1 MNLPLLV
8 EIPAALLPLVARN
21 RESLR
26 AAVGAIQS
34 ESEGA
39 AAGLIAGR
47 TRSHNSQTDHPTPP
61 FATPQSPVGAGSTRD
76 EALPVPTQPDWS
88 PDRWLQWDRVTAAS
102 DFVLQQATQN
112 PVLLLDLAASG
123 DLDRAFA
130 PGELC
135 AQIAAAVSQAATEDE
150 LARALRRQRA
160 RHQIRIIWRDLTRQA
175 DLIQTC
181 RDLSD
186 MADACIDQAY
196 QWLYLRHCQ
205 QFGTPMGRRSGQPQH
220 MVVLGMGKLGAVE
233 LNLSS
238 DIDLI
243 FAYPEGGETEGAKR
257 PLDNQEFFIRLG
269 QRLIKALDP
278 ITVDGF
284 VFRVDMRLRPYG
296 SSGALVL
303 SFNALEQ
310 YYQDQGRDWERYAMI
325 KARVVAGDQQAG
337 AQLLDMLRP
346 FVYRRY
352 LDFSAIE
359 ALRTMKQLIQQEV
372 RRKGMADNIKL
383 GSGGIREVEFIAQAF
398 QLIHGGRDLSLQQR
412 PLLKVLATLE
422 GQGYLPAAVIAEL
435 RDGYEFLRYTEH
447 AIQAIA
453 DRQTQ
458 MLPDGD
464 QDRARIAFMMGFTD
478 WASFHQRL
486 MQWRE
491 RTAWHFGELIADPD
505 EEADVP
511 KEEIVGGEWLPLWED
526 SQDQDVACRQLYTAG
541 FNDPAKALKRLED
554 LRASPQLRAMQRLG
568 RERLD
573 AFIPRLLAQAVEHV
587 DPDLVLERVLPL
599 VEAVARRSAYLV
611 LLTENPDALRRLLT
625 LCAASPWIAEQI
637 ARFPLLLDE
646 LLNEAR
652 LFNPPLAPELAAE
665 LRERLTRIPE
675 DDLEQQMEALRHFK
689 LAHNLRVAAS
699 EIVGA
704 LPLMKVSDYLTW
716 LAEAILEQVLALAWR
731 QTVAR
736 HGVPKRPDGSDCD
749 PGFVIVGYGK
759 VGGIELGHGSD
770 LDLVFIHDGD
780 PNAETDGAKPIDS
793 AQFFTRLGQ
802 RIIHLLT
809 AQTNS
814 GQLYDVDMRLRPSGA
829 AGLLV
834 SSVAAFARYQEN
846 EAWTWEHQALVR
858 ARVLVGCRQ
867 TGAAFEQVRAQV
879 LGRTR
884 DLDKLRAEVSEMRA
898 KMRDNLGTRLTTAG
912 LGANAFDAGVP
923 FDVKQD
929 AGGIVDIE
937 FMVQYAAL
945 AWSDKHPA
953 LLQYTDNIRILEGLE
968 QAGLLPAADAGLL
981 REAYKAYRSAAHRQ
995 ALQKQ
1000 AGVIAGDQF
1009 SAERREVMR
1018 IWQSLGLSTPPVGA
1032 A

>member
-1 MNLPLLV
+1 MRQPLPPSL
-8 EIPAALLPLVARN
+8 PAALQPIVARN
-21 RESLR
+21 QQWLAEAVAVHAALDPAQWPTGQREQFEQ
-26 AAVGAIQS
+26 V
-34 ESEGA
+34 
-39 AAGLIAGR
+39 
-47 TRSHNSQTDHPTPP
+47 
-61 FATPQSPVGAGSTRD
+61 V
-76 EALPVPTQPDWS
+76 
-88 PDRWLQWDRVTAAS
+88 AAS
-102 DFVLQQATQN
+102 DFVMQQVVREPVVFCELIGSGELQ
-112 PVLLLDLAASG
+112 
-123 DLDRAFA
+123 RALA

-135 AQIAAAVSQAATEDE
+135 ARIATAVQAAQSEDE
-150 LARALRRQRA
+150 LGRVLRHERNRQ
-160 RHQIRIIWRDLTRQA
+160 QVRIIWRDLTRQA
-175 DLIQTC
+175 ELKETC

-186 MADACIDQAY
+186 LADACIDQAY
-196 QWLYLRHCQ
+196 QWLYPRHCQ
-205 QFGTPMGRRSGQPQH
+205 QFGTPIGARSGEAQH

-243 FAYPEGGETEGAKR
+243 FAFPEGGETQGVKR
-257 PLDNQEFFIRLG
+257 PLDNQEFFTRLG

-278 ITVDGF
+278 VTVDGF

-325 KARVVAGDQQAG
+325 KARVVAGDQAAG
-337 AQLLDMLRP
+337 AQLQAMLRP

-372 RRKGMADNIKL
+372 RRKGMVDNIKL
-383 GSGGIREVEFIAQAF
+383 GAGGIREVEFIAQAF

-422 GQGYLPAAVIAEL
+422 GQGYLPPAVVAEL
-435 RDGYEFLRYTEH
+435 RDGYAFLRYTEH

-458 MLPDGD
+458 MLPEDPV
-464 QDRARIAFMMGFTD
+464 DRERVAYMLGFAD
-478 WASFHQRL
+478 WAQFHERL
-486 MQWRE
+486 MQWRA
-491 RTAWHFGELIADPD
+491 RIDWHFRQVIADPD
-505 EEADVP
+505 EDETEGELV
-511 KEEIVGGEWLPLWED
+511 VGGEWSPLWEQA
-526 SQDQDVACRQLYTAG
+526 QDEEAACRQLQEAGLQQPAEALRRLTA
-541 FNDPAKALKRLED
+541 
-554 LRASPQLRAMQRLG
+554 LRSSPSLRSMQRIG

-573 AFIPRLLAQAVEHV
+573 AFIPRLLAQAVEHA

-611 LLTENPDALRRLLT
+611 LLTENPGALRRLLT

-637 ARFPLLLDE
+637 TRFPLLLDE
-646 LLNEAR
+646 LLNEGR
-652 LFNPPLAPELAAE
+652 LFSPPLAPELASE
-665 LRERLTRIPE
+665 LRERLMRIPE

-689 LAHNLRVAAS
+689 LAHSLRVAAS
-699 EIVGA
+699 EITGN

-716 LAEAILEQVLALAWR
+716 LAEAILDQVLFLAWR

-736 HGVPKRPDGSDCD
+736 HGQPQRSDGSLCE
-749 PGFVIVGYGK
+749 PGFIIVGYGK

-780 PNAETDGAKPIDS
+780 PNADTDGAKPIDS

-809 AQTNS
+809 TQTNS

-829 AGLLV
+829 SGLLV
-834 SSVAAFARYQEN
+834 SSLGAFERYQQN

-858 ARVLVGCRQ
+858 ARVLVGCKEV
-867 TGAAFEQVRAQV
+867 GAAFEGVRARV
-879 LGRTR
+879 LGKAREVKALRT
-884 DLDKLRAEVSEMRA
+884 EVSDMRA
-898 KMRDNLGTRLTTAG
+898 KMRASLGTRSTAAG
-912 LGANAFDAGVP
+912 TAANAFDAGVP
-923 FDVKQD
+923 FDLKQD

-945 AWSDKHPA
+945 AWSHDHPA
-953 LLQYTDNIRILEGLE
+953 LLRWTDNIRLLEELE
-968 QAGLLPAADAGLL
+968 QAGLMPAADAALL
-981 REAYKAYRSAAHRQ
+981 REVYKAFRSASHRQ

-1000 AGVIAGDQF
+1000 AGVVDASQF
-1009 SAERREVMR
+1009 ADERREVRR
-1018 IWQSLGLSTPPVGA
+1018 IWGELGLG
-1032 A
+1032 

>member
-1 MNLPLLV
+1 MSLPTLAELPAILLSSV
-8 EIPAALLPLVARN
+8 SRAEQ
-21 RESLR
+21 SLR
-26 AAVGAIQS
+26 TAVA
-34 ESEGA
+34 ELEHDH
-39 AAGLIAGR
+39 GLS
-47 TRSHNSQTDHPTPP
+47 TWPP
-61 FATPQSPVGAGSTRD
+61 
-76 EALPVPTQPDWS
+76 E
-88 PDRWLQWDRVTAAS
+88 RWAQLARVSAAS
-102 DFVLQQATQN
+102 DFVTEQSVRD
-112 PVLLLDLAASG
+112 PVMLLELVQSG
-123 DLDRAFA
+123 ELDRSYA

-135 AQIAAAVSQAATEDE
+135 GQIAAAVQLAQSDDE
-150 LARALRRQRA
+150 LGRALRRQRA
-160 RHQIRIIWRDLTRQA
+160 RHQVRIIWRDLNRQA
-175 DLIQTC
+175 DLVQTC

-186 MADACIDQAY
+186 MADASIDQAY
-196 QWLYLRHCQ
+196 QWLYQRHCQ
-205 QFGTPMGRRSGQPQH
+205 QFGTPTGRRSGEPQE
-220 MVVLGMGKLGAVE
+220 MVILGMGKLGAVE

-243 FAYPEGGETEGAKR
+243 FAYPEGGETVGVKR

-278 ITVDGF
+278 MTVDGF

-325 KARVVAGDQQAG
+325 KARVVAGDQVAG

-372 RRKGMADNIKL
+372 RRKGMAENIKL

-412 PLLKVLATLE
+412 PLLKVLNTLE
-422 GQGYLPAAVIAEL
+422 GQGYLPPAVVSEL
-435 RDGYEFLRYTEH
+435 REGYEFLRYTEH

-458 MLPDGD
+458 MLPDGERD
-464 QDRARIAFMMGFTD
+464 QARIAFMLGFAD
-478 WASFHQRL
+478 WKAFHDQL
-486 MQWRE
+486 MFWRG
-491 RTAWHFGELIADPD
+491 RVDWHFRQVIADPD
-505 EEADVP
+505 EDEGDESEVV
-511 KEEIVGGEWLPLWED
+511 VGGEWLPLWEEA
-526 SQDQDVACRQLYTAG
+526 QDEEVACRQLEEGG
-541 FNDPAKALKRLED
+541 FVDGPKAMKALAG

-573 AFIPRLLAQAVEHV
+573 AFIPRLLAQSVEHAN
-587 DPDLVLERVLPL
+587 PDLVLERVLPL

-611 LLTENPDALRRLLT
+611 LLTENPGALRRLLT

-637 ARFPLLLDE
+637 TRFPLLLDE
-646 LLNEAR
+646 LLNEGR
-652 LFNPPLAPELAAE
+652 LFKPPLAPELAAE

-689 LAHNLRVAAS
+689 LAHRLRVAAS
-699 EIVGA
+699 EIAGS

-731 QTVAR
+731 QTVAKY
-736 HGVPKRPDGSDCD
+736 GVPQRADGTLCD
-749 PGFVIVGYGK
+749 PGFIIVGYGK
-759 VGGIELGHGSD
+759 VGGLELGHGSD

-780 PNAETDGAKPIDS
+780 PQAETDGAKSIDG

-809 AQTNS
+809 TQTNS
-814 GQLYDVDMRLRPSGA
+814 GQLYEVDMRLRPSGA
-829 AGLLV
+829 SGLLV
-834 SSVAAFARYQEN
+834 SSLGAFERYQQN

-858 ARVLVGCRQ
+858 ARVLVGCKQ
-867 TGAAFEQVRAQV
+867 VGAAFEKVRAAV
-879 LGRTR
+879 LGRPR
-884 DLDKLRAEVSEMRA
+884 DLPTLRQEVSEMRA
-898 KMRDNLGTRLTTAG
+898 KMRDNLGTKATAAG
-912 LGANAFDAGVP
+912 TAANAFEATAR
-923 FDVKQD
+923 FDIKQD

-945 AWSDKHPA
+945 AWSEEHPS
-953 LLQYTDNIRILEGLE
+953 LLRYTDNIRILEGLE
-968 QAGLLPAADAGLL
+968 EVGLMPAEDASLL
-981 REAYKAYRSAAHRQ
+981 REVYKAYRSAAHRQ
-995 ALQKQ
+995 ALQNE

-1009 SAERREVMR
+1009 VDERRQVSR
-1018 IWQSLGLSTPPVGA
+1018 IWRELGLS
-1032 A
+1032 

>member
-1 MNLPLLV
+1 MSLPSLAELPASFAPLV
-8 EIPAALLPLVARN
+8 ERN
-21 RESLR
+21 KQSLR
-26 AAVGAIQS
+26 SAVAD
-34 ESEGA
+34 
-39 AAGLIAGR
+39 AGL
-47 TRSHNSQTDHPTPP
+47 QLD
-61 FATPQSPVGAGSTRD
+61 
-76 EALPVPTQPDWS
+76 DWS
-88 PDRWLQWDRVTAAS
+88 PERWQQFDRVCAAS
-102 DFVLQQATQN
+102 DFVLQQ
-112 PVLLLDLAASG
+112 VLRDPQMLLDLLASG
-123 DLDRAFA
+123 ELDRPFA
-130 PGELC
+130 AGELC
-135 AQIAAAVSQAATEDE
+135 AQVAAAAQAATTEDA
-150 LARALRRQRA
+150 LARNLRRQRT
-160 RHQIRIIWRDLTRQA
+160 RQQVRIIWRDLNRQA
-175 DLIQTC
+175 DLVQTC

-186 MADACIDQAY
+186 LADAAIDQAY
-196 QWLYLRHCQ
+196 QWLYPRQCQ
-205 QFGTPMGRRSGQPQH
+205 QFGTPIGHRSGEPQH

-243 FAYPEGGETEGAKR
+243 FAYPEGGETEGVKR
-257 PLDNQEFFIRLG
+257 SLDNQEFFTRLG

-278 ITVDGF
+278 VTVDGF

-296 SSGALVL
+296 SAGALVL

-325 KARVVAGDQQAG
+325 KARVVAGDQTTG
-337 AQLLDMLRP
+337 AQLQEMLRP

-383 GSGGIREVEFIAQAF
+383 GAGGIREVEFIAQAF

-422 GQGYLPAAVIAEL
+422 GQGYLPPAVVAEL
-435 RDGYEFLRYTEH
+435 REGYEFLRYTEH

-458 MLPDGD
+458 MLPDSE
-464 QDRARIAFMMGFTD
+464 QDRARIAFMLGFAD
-478 WASFHQRL
+478 WAAFHEQL
-486 MQWRE
+486 MYWRG
-491 RTAWHFGELIADPD
+491 RIDWHFRQVIADPD
-505 EEADVP
+505 EDSEAG
-511 KEEIVGGEWLPLWED
+511 EEVVGGEWLPLWEEV
-526 SQDQDVACRQLYTAG
+526 QDEEAACRQLQDAG
-541 FNDPAKALKRLED
+541 FVDGPKALKQLAG

-573 AFIPRLLAQAVEHV
+573 AFIPRLLAQAVEHA

-611 LLTENPDALRRLLT
+611 LLTENPGALRRLLT

-646 LLNEAR
+646 LLNEGR
-652 LFNPPLAPELAAE
+652 LFSPPHAPELAAE

-689 LAHNLRVAAS
+689 LAHSLRVAAS
-699 EIVGA
+699 EIAGN

-716 LAEAILEQVLALAWR
+716 LAEAILDQVLALAWR

-736 HGVPKRPDGSDCD
+736 HGQPKRSDGSLCD
-749 PGFVIVGYGK
+749 PGFIIVGYGK

-780 PNAETDGAKPIDS
+780 PQAETDGAKPIDS

-809 AQTNS
+809 TQTNS

-829 AGLLV
+829 SGLLV
-834 SSVAAFARYQEN
+834 SSLGAFERYQQN

-858 ARVLVGCRQ
+858 ARVLVGCPQ
-867 TGAAFEQVRAQV
+867 VGAAFEGVRARI
-879 LGRTR
+879 LGQSR
-884 DLDKLRAEVSEMRA
+884 DLGKLQTEVSEMRA
-898 KMRDNLGTRLTTAG
+898 KMRDNLGTKATTAG
-912 LGANAFDAGVP
+912 TAANAYEAGMP
-923 FDVKQD
+923 FDIKQD

-953 LLQYTDNIRILEGLE
+953 LLRYTDNIRILEGLE
-968 QAGLLPAADAGLL
+968 EAGLMPVSDAVLL
-981 REAYKAYRSAAHRQ
+981 REVYKAFRSAAHRQ

-1000 AGVIAGDQF
+1000 AGVIDAGQF
-1009 SAERREVMR
+1009 VSERREVRR
-1018 IWQSLGLSTPPVGA
+1018 IWAELGLK
-1032 A
+1032 

>member
-1 MNLPLLV
+1 MSLPTLAELPAILLPKAQRAEQSFRDAV
-8 EIPAALLPLVARN
+8 AALDADH
-21 RESLR
+21 
-26 AAVGAIQS
+26 
-34 ESEGA
+34 
-39 AAGLIAGR
+39 GLSAW
-47 TRSHNSQTDHPTPP
+47 
-61 FATPQSPVGAGSTRD
+61 TPQ
-76 EALPVPTQPDWS
+76 
-88 PDRWLQWDRVTAAS
+88 RWDDFARVCAAS
-102 DFVLQQATQN
+102 DFVIEQSVRDPLM
-112 PVLLLDLAASG
+112 LLELAAWG
-123 DLDRAFA
+123 ELDRGFA

-135 AQIAAAVSQAATEDE
+135 GQIAGAVQQAETEDE
-150 LARALRRQRA
+150 LGRVLRRQRT
-160 RHQIRIIWRDLTRQA
+160 RQQVRIIWRDLTRQA
-175 DLIQTC
+175 DLVHTC

-186 MADACIDQAY
+186 MADASIDQAY
-196 QWLYLRHCQ
+196 QWLYQRHCV
-205 QFGTPMGRRSGQPQH
+205 QFGTPTGRRSGEPQH
-220 MVVLGMGKLGAVE
+220 MVILGMGKLGAVE

-243 FAYPEGGETEGAKR
+243 FAYPEGGETVGVKR
-257 PLDNQEFFIRLG
+257 SLDNQEFFIRLG
-269 QRLIKALDP
+269 QKLIKALDP
-278 ITVDGF
+278 MTVDGF

-296 SSGALVL
+296 SAGALVL

-325 KARVVAGDQQAG
+325 KARVVAGDQVAG

-412 PLLKVLATLE
+412 PLLKVLGTLE
-422 GQGYLPAAVIAEL
+422 GQGYLPPAVIAEL
-435 RDGYEFLRYTEH
+435 RNGYEFLRYTEH

-458 MLPDGD
+458 MLPDSPED
-464 QDRARIAFMMGFTD
+464 QARIAFMLGFAD
-478 WASFHQRL
+478 WTAFHERL
-486 MQWRE
+486 MYWRG
-491 RTAWHFGELIADPD
+491 RVDWHFRQVIADPD
-505 EEADVP
+505 EEEGAESELV
-511 KEEIVGGEWLPLWED
+511 VGGEWLPLWEE
-526 SQDQDVACRQLYTAG
+526 SQDEEAACRQLAEGG
-541 FNDPAKALKRLED
+541 FTDATKALKALAS
-554 LRASPQLRAMQRLG
+554 LRNSPQLRAMQRLG

-573 AFIPRLLAQAVEHV
+573 AFIPRLLAQAVEHAN
-587 DPDLVLERVLPL
+587 PDLVLERVLPL

-637 ARFPLLLDE
+637 TRFPLLLDE
-646 LLNEAR
+646 LLNEGR
-652 LFNPPLAPELAAE
+652 LFKPPLAPELAAE

-689 LAHNLRVAAS
+689 LAHRLRVAAS
-699 EIVGA
+699 EIAGS

-736 HGVPKRPDGSDCD
+736 HGSPQRLDGTLCD
-749 PGFVIVGYGK
+749 PGFIIVGYGK

-780 PNAETDGAKPIDS
+780 PQAETDGAKPIDG

-809 AQTNS
+809 TQTNS
-814 GQLYDVDMRLRPSGA
+814 GQLYEVDMRLRPSGA
-829 AGLLV
+829 SGLLV
-834 SSVAAFARYQEN
+834 SSLGAFDRYQQN
-846 EAWTWEHQALVR
+846 EAWTWEHQALIR
-858 ARVLVGCRQ
+858 ARVLVGSQ
-867 TGAAFEQVRAQV
+867 DVGHAFEQVRAKV
-879 LGRTR
+879 LGRER
-884 DLDKLRAEVSEMRA
+884 DLAKLRQEVSEMRA
-898 KMRDNLGTRLTTAG
+898 KMRDNLGTKATAAG
-912 LGANAFDAGVP
+912 TGANAFDATAL
-923 FDVKQD
+923 FDLKQD

-945 AWSDKHPA
+945 AWSAQHPS
-953 LLQYTDNIRILEGLE
+953 LLRYTDNIRILEGLE
-968 QAGLLPAADAGLL
+968 QVGLMPAADAHLL
-981 REAYKAYRSAAHRQ
+981 REVYKAYRSAAHRQ
-995 ALQKQ
+995 ALQNE
-1000 AGVIAGDQF
+1000 AGTVPGDQF
-1009 SAERREVMR
+1009 ADERRQVMR
-1018 IWQSLGLSTPPVGA
+1018 VWQALGLS
-1032 A
+1032 

>member
-1 MNLPLLV
+1 MSLPLLA
-8 EIPAALLPLVARN
+8 ELPAVLLPFVTRAGQSWRTALD
-21 RESLR
+21 SL
-26 AAVGAIQS
+26 A
-34 ESEGA
+34 
-39 AAGLIAGR
+39 
-47 TRSHNSQTDHPTPP
+47 
-61 FATPQSPVGAGSTRD
+61 D
-76 EALPVPTQPDWS
+76 EARHQFQAWPEARLS
-88 PDRWLQWDRVTAAS
+88 AFDRVCAAS
-102 DFVLQQATQN
+102 DFVADQVSRDPLM
-112 PVLLLDLAASG
+112 LLDLAESG
-123 DLDRAFA
+123 ELERSFA
-130 PGELC
+130 PGELLGQL
-135 AQIAAAVSQAATEDE
+135 ANAVIQAASDDE
-150 LARALRRQRA
+150 LGRNLRRQRT
-160 RHQIRIIWRDLTRQA
+160 RQQVRIIWRDLTRQA
-175 DLIQTC
+175 DLVETC

-186 MADACIDQAY
+186 MADGCIDLAY
-196 QWLYLRHCQ
+196 KWLYERHCQ
-205 QFGTPMGRRSGQPQH
+205 QFGTPTGRRTGEPQQ
-220 MVVLGMGKLGAVE
+220 MVILGMGKLGAVE

-243 FAYPEGGETEGAKR
+243 FAYPEGGETQGVKR

-278 ITVDGF
+278 VTVDGF

-325 KARVVAGDQQAG
+325 KARVVGGDQEKG
-337 AQLLDMLRP
+337 SELLDMLRP

-372 RRKGMADNIKL
+372 RRKGMAENIKL

-412 PLLKVLATLE
+412 PLLKVLKTLE
-422 GQGYLPAAVIAEL
+422 GQGYLPAAVIDEL
-435 RDGYEFLRYTEH
+435 REGYQFLRYTEH

-458 MLPDGD
+458 MLPDD
-464 QDRARIAFMMGFTD
+464 PQDKARIAFMMGFAD
-478 WASFHQRL
+478 WASFHEQL
-486 MQWRE
+486 MHWRE
-491 RTAWHFGELIADPD
+491 RVGWHFRQVIADPD
-505 EEADVP
+505 EEEGQEDHG
-511 KEEIVGGEWLPLWED
+511 EEIVGGEWLPLWEE
-526 SQDQDVACRQLYTAG
+526 SQNEESACLQLQGGG
-541 FNDPAKALKRLED
+541 FADAQKALKNLSN
-554 LRASPQLRAMQRLG
+554 LRNSSQLRSMQRLG

-573 AFIPRLLAQAVEHV
+573 AFIPRLLAQAVEH
-587 DPDLVLERVLPL
+587 DNPDLVLERVLPL

-611 LLTENPDALRRLLT
+611 LLTENPGALRRLLT

-646 LLNEAR
+646 LLNEGR
-652 LFNPPLAPELAAE
+652 LFSPPQAPELAAE

-689 LAHNLRVAAS
+689 LAHRLRVAAS
-699 EIVGA
+699 EITGS

-731 QTVAR
+731 HTVAR
-736 HGVPKRPDGSDCD
+736 HGAPRRPDGTLCD

-780 PNAETDGAKPIDS
+780 PQAETDGAKPIDG

-802 RIIHLLT
+802 RIIHLIT
-809 AQTNS
+809 TQTNS
-814 GQLYDVDMRLRPSGA
+814 GQLYEVDMRLRPSGA

-834 SSVAAFARYQEN
+834 SSLGAFSRYQEN

-858 ARVLVGCRQ
+858 ARVLVGSTDVGRQ
-867 TGAAFEQVRAQV
+867 FQAVRASV
-879 LGRTR
+879 LGRER
-884 DLDKLRAEVSEMRA
+884 DLQKLRQEVSEMRA
-898 KMRDNLGTRLTTAG
+898 KMRDNLGTRTTAAG
-912 LGANAFDAGVP
+912 KGANAFEPTAR
-923 FDVKQD
+923 FDLKQD

-945 AWSDKHPA
+945 AWSREHPA
-953 LLQYTDNIRILEGLE
+953 LLRYTDNIRILEGLE
-968 QAGLLPAADAGLL
+968 EAGLMAAADAGLL

-995 ALQKQ
+995 ALQNDP
-1000 AGVIAGDQF
+1000 GVVAGDQF
-1009 SAERREVMR
+1009 ATERREVMR
-1018 IWQSLGLSTPPVGA
+1018 IWAQLGLS
-1032 A
+1032 

>member
-1 MNLPLLV
+1 MRQPLPPDL
-8 EIPAALLPLVARN
+8 PAAFQPVVARN
-21 RESLR
+21 RHALQD
-26 AAVGAIQS
+26 AVA
-34 ESEGA
+34 
-39 AAGLIAGR
+39 
-47 TRSHNSQTDHPTPP
+47 SHPALDPT
-61 FATPQSPVGAGSTRD
+61 T
-76 EALPVPTQPDWS
+76 WS
-88 PDRWLQWDRVTAAS
+88 AVQRGQFEQVTAAS
-102 DFVLQQATQN
+102 DFVMEQ
-112 PVLLLDLAASG
+112 VLREPAVFCELLGSG
-123 DLDRAFA
+123 ELERPLA

-135 AQIAAAVSQAATEDE
+135 ARIAATAAAAASEE
-150 LARALRRQRA
+150 ALARQLRRERNRQ
-160 RHQIRIIWRDLTRQA
+160 QVRIVWRDLTRQA
-175 DLIQTC
+175 ELKETC

-186 MADACIDQAY
+186 LADACIDQAY
-196 QWLYLRHCQ
+196 QWLYPRHCQ
-205 QFGTPMGRRSGQPQH
+205 QFGTPVGARSGEVQH

-243 FAYPEGGETEGAKR
+243 FAFPEGGETQGMKR
-257 PLDNQEFFIRLG
+257 ALDNQEFFTRLG

-278 ITVDGF
+278 VTVDGF

-303 SFNALEQ
+303 SFNALEH

-325 KARVVAGDQQAG
+325 KARVVAGDQTAG
-337 AQLLDMLRP
+337 AQLQAMLRP

-383 GSGGIREVEFIAQAF
+383 GAGGIREVEFIAQAF

-422 GQGYLPAAVIAEL
+422 GQGYLPPAVVAEL
-435 RDGYEFLRYTEH
+435 RDGYAFLRYTEH

-458 MLPDGD
+458 MLPDD
-464 QDRARIAFMMGFTD
+464 ALDRARVAYMLGFAD
-478 WASFHQRL
+478 WDGFHAQL

-491 RTAWHFGELIADPD
+491 RIDWHFRQVIADPD
-505 EEADVP
+505 EDETEGELV
-511 KEEIVGGEWLPLWED
+511 VGGEWSPLWEQA
-526 SQDQDVACRQLYTAG
+526 QDEEAACRQLQEAGLRNPAEALRRLTA
-541 FNDPAKALKRLED
+541 
-554 LRASPQLRAMQRLG
+554 LRASPSLRSMQRIG

-573 AFIPRLLAQAVEHV
+573 AFIPRLLAQAVEH
-587 DPDLVLERVLPL
+587 DHPDLVLERVLPL

-611 LLTENPDALRRLLT
+611 LLTENPGALRRLLT

-637 ARFPLLLDE
+637 TRFPLLLDE
-646 LLNEAR
+646 LLNEDR
-652 LFNPPLAPELAAE
+652 LFSPPLAPELGSE
-665 LRERLTRIPE
+665 LRERLMRIPE

-689 LAHNLRVAAS
+689 LAHSLRVAAS
-699 EIVGA
+699 EITGN

-716 LAEAILEQVLALAWR
+716 LAEAILDQVLALAWR
-731 QTVAR
+731 HTVAR
-736 HGVPKRPDGSDCD
+736 HGQPKRSDGSLCD
-749 PGFVIVGYGK
+749 PAFVIVGYGK

-780 PNAETDGAKPIDS
+780 PQAETDGDKPIDG

-802 RIIHLLT
+802 RLIHLLT
-809 AQTNS
+809 TQTNS

-834 SSVAAFARYQEN
+834 SSLGAFERYQRN

-858 ARVLVGCRQ
+858 ARVLVGCKQ
-867 TGAAFEQVRAQV
+867 VAGAFEAVRAGV
-879 LGRTR
+879 LGQTR
-884 DLDKLRAEVSEMRA
+884 DIATLRTAVSDMRA
-898 KMRDNLGTRLTTAG
+898 KMRASLGSKATAAG
-912 LGANAFDAGVP
+912 TAANAYEPGLP
-923 FDVKQD
+923 FDLKQD

-945 AWSDKHPA
+945 AWSHDHPA
-953 LLQYTDNIRILEGLE
+953 LLRWTDNIRLLEELE
-968 QAGLLPAADAGLL
+968 QAGLMPAGDAALL
-981 REAYKAYRSAAHRQ
+981 REAYKTFRSASHRQ

-1000 AGVIAGDQF
+1000 AGVVDASQF
-1009 SAERREVMR
+1009 AEARREVRR
-1018 IWQSLGLSTPPVGA
+1018 IWRALGLE
-1032 A
+1032 

>member
-1 MNLPLLV
+1 MTLPVLAEL
-8 EIPAALLPLVARN
+8 PAILLPLV
-21 RESLR
+21 
-26 AAVGAIQS
+26 
-34 ESEGA
+34 
-39 AAGLIAGR
+39 
-47 TRSHNSQTDHPTPP
+47 TRSEQSFRTAVASLEDDHGFANWTPERWAQ
-61 FATPQSPVGAGSTRD
+61 FA
-76 EALPVPTQPDWS
+76 
-88 PDRWLQWDRVTAAS
+88 RVSAAS
-102 DFVLQQATQN
+102 DFVIEQSVRDPLM
-112 PVLLLDLAASG
+112 LLSLVQSG
-123 DLDRAFA
+123 ELDRPFV

-135 AQIAAAVSQAATEDE
+135 AQIAAAVSEAQSEDE
-150 LARALRRQRA
+150 LGRVLRRQRA
-160 RHQIRIIWRDLTRQA
+160 RHQVRIIWRDLNRQA
-175 DLIQTC
+175 DLVQTC

-186 MADACIDQAY
+186 MADATIDQAY
-196 QWLYLRHCQ
+196 QWLYSRHCQ
-205 QFGTPMGRRSGQPQH
+205 QFGTPTGRRSGLPQQ
-220 MVVLGMGKLGAVE
+220 MVILGMGKLGAVE

-243 FAYPEGGETEGAKR
+243 FAYPEGGETVGVKR
-257 PLDNQEFFIRLG
+257 ALDNQEFFIRLG

-278 ITVDGF
+278 MTVDGF

-325 KARVVAGDQQAG
+325 KARVVAGDQVAG

-412 PLLKVLATLE
+412 PLLKVLSTLE
-422 GQGYLPAAVIAEL
+422 GQGYLPPAVISEL
-435 RDGYEFLRYTEH
+435 REGYEFLRYTEH

-458 MLPDGD
+458 MLPDGAQD
-464 QDRARIAFMMGFTD
+464 QARIAFMLGFAD
-478 WASFHQRL
+478 WEAFHEKL
-486 MQWRE
+486 MFWRG
-491 RTAWHFGELIADPD
+491 RVAWHFAQVIADPD
-505 EEADVP
+505 EEEGASCEVV
-511 KEEIVGGEWLPLWED
+511 VGGEWLPLWEEA
-526 SQDQDVACRQLYTAG
+526 QDEEAACRQLEEGG
-541 FNDPAKALKRLED
+541 FADATKALKALAS
-554 LRASPQLRAMQRLG
+554 LRSSPQLRAMQRLG

-573 AFIPRLLAQAVEHV
+573 AFIPRLLAQAVEH
-587 DPDLVLERVLPL
+587 DNPDLVLERVLPL

-611 LLTENPDALRRLLT
+611 LLTENPGALRRLLT

-637 ARFPLLLDE
+637 TRFPLLLDE
-646 LLNEAR
+646 LLNEGR
-652 LFNPPLAPELAAE
+652 LFKPPLAPELAAE

-689 LAHNLRVAAS
+689 LAHRLRVAAS
-699 EIVGA
+699 EIAGS

-731 QTVAR
+731 QTVAKYGTPLR
-736 HGVPKRPDGSDCD
+736 TDGTLCD
-749 PGFVIVGYGK
+749 PGFIIVGYGK
-759 VGGIELGHGSD
+759 VGGLELGHGSD

-780 PNAETDGAKPIDS
+780 PQAETDGPKPIDG

-814 GQLYDVDMRLRPSGA
+814 GQLYEVDMRLRPSGA
-829 AGLLV
+829 SGLLV
-834 SSVAAFARYQEN
+834 SSLGAFERYQEN

-858 ARVLVGCRQ
+858 ARVLVGSQ
-867 TGAAFEQVRAQV
+867 DVGQAFEKVRAQV
-879 LGRTR
+879 LGKAR
-884 DLDKLRAEVSEMRA
+884 DLAKLQQEVSEMRA
-898 KMRDNLGTRLTTAG
+898 KMRDNLGSKGTAAG
-912 LGANAFDAGVP
+912 TAANAFEATAP
-923 FDVKQD
+923 FDLKQD

-945 AWSDKHPA
+945 AWSHNHPP
-953 LLQYTDNIRILEGLE
+953 LLRWTDNIRILEELEHEGLM
-968 QAGLLPAADAGLL
+968 PAEDASLL

-995 ALQKQ
+995 ALQKD

-1009 SAERREVMR
+1009 ADERRQVLR
-1018 IWQSLGLSTPPVGA
+1018 IWKELGLS
-1032 A
+1032 

>member
-1 MNLPLLV
+1 MSLPSLAD
-8 EIPAALLPLVARN
+8 IPAILLPLVSRAQQTFRT
-21 RESLR
+21 SLVASSDGATTSFDGWPDSRR
-26 AAVGAIQS
+26 AA
-34 ESEGA
+34 
-39 AAGLIAGR
+39 
-47 TRSHNSQTDHPTPP
+47 
-61 FATPQSPVGAGSTRD
+61 F
-76 EALPVPTQPDWS
+76 
-88 PDRWLQWDRVTAAS
+88 DRVCAAS
-102 DFVLQQATQN
+102 DFVTEQVCRD
-112 PVLLLDLAASG
+112 PHLLLDLAESG
-123 DLDRAFA
+123 ELERSFA
-130 PGELC
+130 PGELRGQL
-135 AQIAAAVSQAATEDE
+135 ATAVAEAVSEDE
-150 LARALRRQRA
+150 LGRNLRRQRA
-160 RHQIRIIWRDLTRQA
+160 RHQVRIIWRDLTRQA
-175 DLIQTC
+175 DLVETC

-186 MADACIDQAY
+186 MADGCIDLAY
-196 QWLYLRHCQ
+196 QWLYERHCQ
-205 QFGTPMGRRSGQPQH
+205 QFGTPTGRRSGEAQQ
-220 MVVLGMGKLGAVE
+220 MVILGMGKLGAVE

-243 FAYPEGGETEGAKR
+243 FAYPEGGETVGVKR

-325 KARVVAGDQQAG
+325 KARVVGGDQAAG
-337 AQLLDMLRP
+337 EQLLDMLRP

-372 RRKGMADNIKL
+372 RRKGMAENIKL
-383 GSGGIREVEFIAQAF
+383 GAGGIREVEFIAQAF

-412 PLLKVLATLE
+412 PLLKVLRTLE
-422 GQGYLPAAVIAEL
+422 GQGYLPAAVIDEL
-435 RDGYEFLRYTEH
+435 RQGYEFLRYTEH

-458 MLPDGD
+458 MLPEDEKD
-464 QDRARIAFMMGFTD
+464 QARIAFMLGFAD
-478 WASFHQRL
+478 WKSFHEQL
-486 MQWRE
+486 MHWRG
-491 RTAWHFGELIADPD
+491 RVSWHFRQVIADPD
-505 EEADVP
+505 SDPDDEQQEEAEVV
-511 KEEIVGGEWLPLWED
+511 VGVEWLPLWEE
-526 SQDQDVACRQLYTAG
+526 SQDEDAACRQLLSGG
-541 FNDPAKALKRLED
+541 FVDADKALKNLND
-554 LRASPQLRAMQRLG
+554 LRNSSQLRSMQRLG

-573 AFIPRLLAQAVEHV
+573 AFIPRLLAQAVEH
-587 DPDLVLERVLPL
+587 DNPDLVLERVLPL

-611 LLTENPDALRRLLT
+611 LLTENPDALRQLLT

-646 LLNEAR
+646 LLNEGR
-652 LFNPPLAPELAAE
+652 LFNPPQALELAAE

-689 LAHNLRVAAS
+689 LAHRLRVAAS
-699 EIVGA
+699 EITGS

-731 QTVAR
+731 HTVAR
-736 HGVPKRPDGSDCD
+736 HGTPSRPDGSLCD

-780 PNAETDGAKPIDS
+780 LQAETDGAKPIDS

-814 GQLYDVDMRLRPSGA
+814 GQLYEVDMRLRPSGA
-829 AGLLV
+829 SGLLV
-834 SSVAAFARYQEN
+834 SSLGAFARYQEN

-858 ARVLVGCRQ
+858 ARVLVGSREVGQ
-867 TGAAFEQVRAQV
+867 AFEGVRASV
-879 LGRTR
+879 LGRER
-884 DLDKLRAEVSEMRA
+884 DLPRLQQEVSEMRA
-898 KMRDNLGTRLTTAG
+898 KMRGSLGTKVTAAG
-912 LGANAFDAGVP
+912 TAANAFLATVP
-923 FDVKQD
+923 FDLKQD

-945 AWSDKHPA
+945 AWSREHPA
-953 LLQYTDNIRILEGLE
+953 LLRYTDNIRILEGLE
-968 QAGLLPAADAGLL
+968 EAGLIPASDASLL
-981 REAYKAYRSAAHRQ
+981 REVYKIYRSAAHRQ
-995 ALQKQ
+995 ALQNQ
-1000 AGVIAGDQF
+1000 AGVVPGDQF
-1009 SAERREVMR
+1009 ETQRREVMR
-1018 IWQSLGLSTPPVGA
+1018 VWGEMGLS
-1032 A
+1032 

>member
-1 MNLPLLV
+1 MNLPALV
-8 EIPAALLPLVARN
+8 DLPPSLQSLTQGHRQSFTALAPASA
-21 RESLR
+21 EW
-26 AAVGAIQS
+26 
-34 ESEGA
+34 
-39 AAGLIAGR
+39 
-47 TRSHNSQTDHPTPP
+47 
-61 FATPQSPVGAGSTRD
+61 D
-76 EALPVPTQPDWS
+76 EAF
-88 PDRWLQWDRVTAAS
+88 WLQFDRVCAAS
-102 DFVLQQATQN
+102 DFVFQQVQQDPAMLLELQASG
-112 PVLLLDLAASG
+112 LLARRYQTGELLAQIVAALAAVDNEEQLG
-123 DLDRAFA
+123 R
-130 PGELC
+130 
-135 AQIAAAVSQAATEDE
+135 Q
-150 LARALRRQRA
+150 LRRQRT
-160 RHQIRIIWRDLTRQA
+160 RQQVRIIWRDLTRQA
-175 DLIQTC
+175 DLVQTC

-186 MADACIDQAY
+186 LADASIDQAY
-196 QWLYLRHCQ
+196 QWLYPRHCQ
-205 QFGTPMGRRSGQPQH
+205 QFGTPKGRRSGAVQH
-220 MVVLGMGKLGAVE
+220 MVVLGMGKLGAME

-243 FAYPEGGETEGAKR
+243 FGYPEGGETEGVKR

-325 KARVVAGDQQAG
+325 KARVVAGDQAAG
-337 AQLLDMLRP
+337 AQLLEMLRP

-422 GQGYLPAAVIAEL
+422 GQGYLPSTVVGEL
-435 RDGYEFLRYTEH
+435 RDGYAFLRYTEH

-458 MLPDGD
+458 MLPDGERD
-464 QDRARIAFMMGFTD
+464 QARIALMMGFAD
-478 WASFHQRL
+478 WASFHAQL
-486 MQWRE
+486 MHWRG
-491 RTAWHFGELIADPD
+491 RVDWHFRQVIADPD
-505 EEADVP
+505 EEEGNPGDLS
-511 KEEIVGGEWLPLWED
+511 VGGEWLPLWEEE
-526 SQDQDVACRQLYTAG
+526 QHEEAACRQLEEAG
-541 FNDPAKALKRLED
+541 FRDAARALKRLAD
-554 LRASPQLRAMQRLG
+554 LRTSPQLRAMQRVG

-573 AFIPRLLAQAVEHV
+573 AFIPRLLAQAVEHA

-637 ARFPLLLDE
+637 TRFPLLLDE
-646 LLNEAR
+646 LLNESR
-652 LFNPPLAPELAAE
+652 LFSPPLAPELAAE

-689 LAHNLRVAAS
+689 LAHSLRVAAS
-699 EIVGA
+699 EIVGS

-716 LAEAILEQVLALAWR
+716 LAEAILEQVLALAWQ

-736 HGVPKRPDGSDCD
+736 HGTPLRSDGQACA
-749 PGFVIVGYGK
+749 PGFIIVGYGK

-780 PNAETDGAKPIDS
+780 AHAETDGPKPIDS
-793 AQFFTRLGQ
+793 AQFFARLGQ
-802 RIIHLLT
+802 KIIHLLT

-814 GQLYDVDMRLRPSGA
+814 GQLYEVDMRLRPSGA
-829 AGLLV
+829 AGLLT
-834 SSVAAFARYQEN
+834 SSIGAFERYQLN

-858 ARVLVGCRQ
+858 ARVLVGCAQ
-867 TGAAFEQVRAQV
+867 VADAFEQVRARV
-879 LGRTR
+879 LSRPR
-884 DLDKLRAEVSEMRA
+884 DLAALRSEVSEMRA
-898 KMRDNLGTRLTTAG
+898 KMRDNLGTRITAAG
-912 LGANAFDAGVP
+912 TAANAFEAGVP
-923 FDVKQD
+923 LDLKQD

-945 AWSDKHPA
+945 AWSGEHPA

-968 QAGLLPAADAGLL
+968 QAGLVPPADASLL

-1000 AGVIAGDQF
+1000 AGVVSGELF
-1009 SAERREVMR
+1009 VAERREVRR
-1018 IWQSLGLSTPPVGA
+1018 IWAELGLT
-1032 A
+1032 

>member
-1 MNLPLLV
+1 MSLPLLADL
-8 EIPAALLPLVARN
+8 PAVLLPLVTRAQQ
-21 RESLR
+21 SFR
-26 AAVGAIQS
+26 AALASLTTAGQ
-34 ESEGA
+34 A
-39 AAGLIAGR
+39 AFDAWPAERLAA
-47 TRSHNSQTDHPTPP
+47 
-61 FATPQSPVGAGSTRD
+61 F
-76 EALPVPTQPDWS
+76 
-88 PDRWLQWDRVTAAS
+88 DRICAAS
-102 DFVLQQATQN
+102 DFVTEQVVRDPQM
-112 PVLLLDLAASG
+112 LLDLAASG
-123 DLDRAFA
+123 ELERGFA
-130 PGELC
+130 PGELRG
-135 AQIAAAVSQAATEDE
+135 QIAAQVHLATSDDE
-150 LARALRRQRA
+150 LGRNLRRQRT
-160 RHQIRIIWRDLTRQA
+160 RQQVRIIWRDLTRQA
-175 DLIQTC
+175 DLVETC

-186 MADACIDQAY
+186 MADGSIDLAY
-196 QWLYLRHCQ
+196 RWLYDRHCQ
-205 QFGTPMGRRSGQPQH
+205 QFGRPTGRRSDEPQQ
-220 MVVLGMGKLGAVE
+220 MVILGMGKLGALE

-243 FAYPEGGETEGAKR
+243 FAYPEGGETQGVKR

-278 ITVDGF
+278 VTVDGF

-325 KARVVAGDQQAG
+325 KARVVGGDQAKG
-337 AQLLDMLRP
+337 EELLEMLRP

-372 RRKGMADNIKL
+372 RRKGMAANIKL

-412 PLLKVLATLE
+412 SLLKVLRTLE
-422 GQGYLPAAVIAEL
+422 GQGYLPTAVIDEL
-435 RDGYEFLRYTEH
+435 REGYEFLRYTEH

-458 MLPDGD
+458 MLPEDDRD
-464 QDRARIAFMMGFTD
+464 QARIALIMGFAD
-478 WASFHQRL
+478 WSSFHEKL
-486 MQWRE
+486 MYWRG
-491 RTAWHFGELIADPD
+491 RVDWHFRQVIADPD
-505 EEADVP
+505 EEEGQQDSG
-511 KEEIVGGEWLPLWED
+511 EEIVGGEWLPLWEE
-526 SQDQDVACRQLYTAG
+526 SQNEESACLQLQEGG
-541 FNDPAKALKRLED
+541 FADAQKALKHLSN
-554 LRASPQLRAMQRLG
+554 LRNSSQLRSMQRLG

-573 AFIPRLLAQAVEHV
+573 AFIPRLLAQAVEH
-587 DPDLVLERVLPL
+587 DNPDLVLERVLPL

-611 LLTENPDALRRLLT
+611 LLTENPGALRRLLT

-646 LLNEAR
+646 LLNEGR
-652 LFNPPLAPELAAE
+652 LFNPPQALELGAE

-689 LAHNLRVAAS
+689 LAHRLRVAAS
-699 EIVGA
+699 EITGS

-731 QTVAR
+731 HTVAR
-736 HGVPKRPDGSDCD
+736 HGSPRRPDGTLCD

-780 PNAETDGAKPIDS
+780 PQAETDGAKPIDG

-802 RIIHLLT
+802 RIIHLIT
-809 AQTNS
+809 TQTNS
-814 GQLYDVDMRLRPSGA
+814 GQLYEVDMRLRPSGA
-829 AGLLV
+829 SGLLV
-834 SSVAAFARYQEN
+834 SSLGAFARYQEN

-858 ARVLVGCRQ
+858 ARVLVGSADV
-867 TGAAFEQVRAQV
+867 GKKFEAVRATV
-879 LGRTR
+879 LGRER
-884 DLDKLRAEVSEMRA
+884 DLATLRQEVSEMRA
-898 KMRDNLGTRLTTAG
+898 KMRDNLGTKGTTAG
-912 LGANAFDAGVP
+912 KGANAFEATSS
-923 FDVKQD
+923 FDLKQD

-945 AWSDKHPA
+945 AWSREHPA
-953 LLQYTDNIRILEGLE
+953 LLRYTDNIRILEGLE
-968 QAGLLPAADAGLL
+968 EAGLIPAADASLL
-981 REAYKAYRSAAHRQ
+981 REVYKAYRSAAHRQ
-995 ALQKQ
+995 ALQKDP
-1000 AGVIAGDQF
+1000 GVVSGDQF
-1009 SAERREVMR
+1009 ADERREVMR
-1018 IWQSLGLSTPPVGA
+1018 IWGQLGLS
-1032 A
+1032 

>member
-1 MNLPLLV
+1 MTLPVLAEL
-8 EIPAALLPLVARN
+8 PAILLPLV
-21 RESLR
+21 
-26 AAVGAIQS
+26 
-34 ESEGA
+34 
-39 AAGLIAGR
+39 
-47 TRSHNSQTDHPTPP
+47 TRSEQSFRTAVAALEDDHG
-61 FATPQSPVGAGSTRD
+61 FANWTR
-76 EALPVPTQPDWS
+76 E
-88 PDRWLQWDRVTAAS
+88 RWAQFARVTAAS
-102 DFVLQQATQN
+102 EFVIEQSVRDPLM
-112 PVLLLDLAASG
+112 LLALVQSG
-123 DLDRAFA
+123 ELDRPFA

-135 AQIAAAVSQAATEDE
+135 AQISAAVNAAQSEDE
-150 LARALRRQRA
+150 LGRALRRQRA
-160 RHQIRIIWRDLTRQA
+160 RHQVRIIWRDLTRQA
-175 DLIQTC
+175 DLVQTC

-186 MADACIDQAY
+186 MADATIDQAY
-196 QWLYLRHCQ
+196 QWLYSRHCE
-205 QFGTPMGRRSGQPQH
+205 QFGTPTGRRSGLPQP
-220 MVVLGMGKLGAVE
+220 MVILGMGKLGAVE

-243 FAYPEGGETEGAKR
+243 FAYPEGGETVGVKR
-257 PLDNQEFFIRLG
+257 SLDNQEFFIRLG

-278 ITVDGF
+278 MTVDGF

-325 KARVVAGDQQAG
+325 KARVVAGDQVAG

-412 PLLKVLATLE
+412 PLLKVLSTLE
-422 GQGYLPAAVIAEL
+422 GQGYLPPAVISEL
-435 RDGYEFLRYTEH
+435 REGYEFLRYTEH

-458 MLPDGD
+458 MLPDGAQD
-464 QDRARIAFMMGFTD
+464 QARIAFMLGFAD
-478 WASFHQRL
+478 WEAFHERL
-486 MQWRE
+486 MFWRG
-491 RTAWHFGELIADPD
+491 RVAWHFAQVIADPD
-505 EEADVP
+505 EEDGTESEVV
-511 KEEIVGGEWLPLWED
+511 VGGEWLPLWEEE
-526 SQDQDVACRQLYTAG
+526 QDEEAACRQLEEGG
-541 FNDPAKALKRLED
+541 FADASKALKALAG
-554 LRASPQLRAMQRLG
+554 LRSSPQLRAMQRLG

-573 AFIPRLLAQAVEHV
+573 AFIPRLLAQAVEHAN
-587 DPDLVLERVLPL
+587 PDLVLERVLPL

-611 LLTENPDALRRLLT
+611 LLTENPGALRRLLT

-637 ARFPLLLDE
+637 TRFPLLMDE
-646 LLNEAR
+646 LLNEGR
-652 LFNPPLAPELAAE
+652 LFKPPLAPELAAE

-689 LAHNLRVAAS
+689 LAHRLRVAAS
-699 EIVGA
+699 EIAGS

-731 QTVAR
+731 QTVAK
-736 HGVPKRPDGSDCD
+736 HGTPLRTDGTLCD
-749 PGFVIVGYGK
+749 PGFIIVGYGK
-759 VGGIELGHGSD
+759 VGGLELGHGSD

-780 PNAETDGAKPIDS
+780 PQAETDGAKPIDG

-814 GQLYDVDMRLRPSGA
+814 GQLYEVDMRLRPSGA
-829 AGLLV
+829 SGLLV
-834 SSVAAFARYQEN
+834 SSLGAFARYQEN

-858 ARVLVGCRQ
+858 ARVLVGSQ
-867 TGAAFEQVRAQV
+867 DVGQAFEKVRAQV
-879 LGRTR
+879 LGKSR
-884 DLDKLRAEVSEMRA
+884 DLAKLQQEVSEMRA
-898 KMRDNLGTRLTTAG
+898 KMRDNLGTKSTAAG
-912 LGANAFDAGVP
+912 TAANAFDATAP
-923 FDVKQD
+923 FDLKQD

-945 AWSDKHPA
+945 AWSHSHPP
-953 LLQYTDNIRILEGLE
+953 LLRWTDNIRITEELEREGLM
-968 QAGLLPAADAGLL
+968 PAEDASLL

-995 ALQKQ
+995 ALQKDP
-1000 AGVIAGDQF
+1000 GVIAGDQF
-1009 SAERREVMR
+1009 VEERRQVLR
-1018 IWQSLGLSTPPVGA
+1018 IWKEMGLS
-1032 A
+1032 

>member
-1 MNLPLLV
+1 MTPIPLADLP
-8 EIPAALLPLVARN
+8 ASLLPLADRARQAF
-21 RESLR
+21 E
-26 AAVGAIQS
+26 
-34 ESEGA
+34 
-39 AAGLIAGR
+39 IAL
-47 TRSHNSQTDHPTPP
+47 
-61 FATPQSPVGAGSTRD
+61 
-76 EALPVPTQPDWS
+76 EALPETFKARFERWPDA
-88 PDRWLQWDRVTAAS
+88 RREAFDRVCANS
-102 DFVLQQATQN
+102 DFVAEQVCRD
-112 PVLLLDLAASG
+112 PRMLLDLADSG
-123 DLDRAFA
+123 LLERSLA
-130 PGELC
+130 PEELRG
-135 AQIAAAVSQAATEDE
+135 QIAEAALAAGSEDE
-150 LARALRRQRA
+150 LGRNLRRQRA
-160 RHQIRIIWRDLTRQA
+160 RQQVRIIWRDLTRQA
-175 DLIQTC
+175 DLGETC
-181 RDLSD
+181 RDLSAL
-186 MADACIDQAY
+186 ADASIDAAY
-196 QWLYLRHCQ
+196 DWLHPRHCQ
-205 QFGTPMGRRSGQPQH
+205 QFDTPIGRRSGQPQH
-220 MVVLGMGKLGAVE
+220 MIVLGMGKLGAGE

-243 FAYPEGGETEGAKR
+243 FAYPEGGETEGVKR

-278 ITVDGF
+278 VTVDGF

-296 SSGALVL
+296 SSGSLVF

-325 KARVVAGDQQAG
+325 KARVVAGDQEQG
-337 AQLLDMLRP
+337 AELLRMLKP

-372 RRKGMADNIKL
+372 RRKGMSDNIKL
-383 GSGGIREVEFIAQAF
+383 GAGGIREVEFIAQAF

-412 PLLKVLATLE
+412 PLLPVLATLE
-422 GQGYLPAAVIAEL
+422 GQGYMPAKAAAEL
-435 RDGYEFLRYTEH
+435 RDGYVFLRYVEH

-458 MLPDGD
+458 MLPEDTR
-464 QDRARIAFMMGFTD
+464 DRARVANMLGFPDWSAF
-478 WASFHQRL
+478 HERL
-486 MQWRE
+486 TYWRG
-491 RTAWHFGELIADPD
+491 RIDWHFRQVIADPD
-505 EEADVP
+505 EDSEQEDTV
-511 KEEIVGGEWLPLWED
+511 VGGEWFGMWED
-526 SQDQDVACRQLYTAG
+526 SLDPETATRQLQDAG
-541 FNDPAKALKRLED
+541 FSDPVAALKRLTD
-554 LRASPQLRAMQRLG
+554 LRNGSQVRLMQRIG

-573 AFIPRLLAQAVEHV
+573 GFIPRLLAQTIEHA

-611 LLTENPDALRRLLT
+611 LLTENPGALGRLLS

-637 ARFPLLLDE
+637 ARYPLLLDE
-646 LLNEAR
+646 LLNEGR
-652 LFNPPLAPELAAE
+652 LFNPPQAPELVAE

-689 LAHNLRVAAS
+689 LAHGLRVAAS
-699 EIVGA
+699 EISGG

-731 QTVAR
+731 HTVAR
-736 HGVPKRPDGSDCD
+736 HGTPLRPDGSPCE
-749 PGFVIVGYGK
+749 PGFIIVGYGK

-780 PNAETDGAKPIDS
+780 PNADTDGAKPIDG

-814 GQLYDVDMRLRPSGA
+814 GQLYEVDMRLRPSGA
-829 AGLLV
+829 SGLLV
-834 SSVAAFARYQEN
+834 SSLGAFARYQES

-858 ARVLVGCRQ
+858 ARVLVGDAQ
-867 TGAAFEQVRAQV
+867 VGQGFEQVRADI
-879 LGRTR
+879 LGRQR
-884 DLDKLRAEVSEMRA
+884 EPEALRREVSEMRA
-898 KMRDNLGTRLTTAG
+898 KMRDNLGTRVTAAG
-912 LGANAFDAGVP
+912 TAANAFDPAQA
-923 FDVKQD
+923 FDLKQD

-945 AWSDKHPA
+945 AWSREHPV
-953 LLQYTDNIRILEGLE
+953 LLRYTDNIRILEGLE
-968 QAGLLPAADAGLL
+968 QVALIPQADASLL

-1000 AGVIAGDQF
+1000 AGTVPGDQF
-1009 SAERREVMR
+1009 RQERQEVMR
-1018 IWQSLGLSTPPVGA
+1018 IWRELGLT
-1032 A
+1032 

>member
-1 MNLPLLV
+1 MSLPSLAELPASFAPLV
-8 EIPAALLPLVARN
+8 ERN
-21 RESLR
+21 KQSLR
-26 AAVGAIQS
+26 SAVAD
-34 ESEGA
+34 
-39 AAGLIAGR
+39 AGL
-47 TRSHNSQTDHPTPP
+47 QLD
-61 FATPQSPVGAGSTRD
+61 
-76 EALPVPTQPDWS
+76 DWS
-88 PDRWLQWDRVTAAS
+88 PERWQQFDRVCAAS
-102 DFVLQQATQN
+102 DFVLQQ
-112 PVLLLDLAASG
+112 VLRDPQMLLDLLASG
-123 DLDRAFA
+123 ELDRPFA
-130 PGELC
+130 AGELC
-135 AQIAAAVSQAATEDE
+135 AQVAAAAQAATTEDE
-150 LARALRRQRA
+150 LARNLRRQRT
-160 RHQIRIIWRDLTRQA
+160 RQQVRIIWRDLNRQA
-175 DLIQTC
+175 DLVQTC

-186 MADACIDQAY
+186 LADAAIDQAY
-196 QWLYLRHCQ
+196 QWLYPRQCQ
-205 QFGTPMGRRSGQPQH
+205 QFGTPIGHRSGEPQH

-243 FAYPEGGETEGAKR
+243 FAYPEGGETEGVKR
-257 PLDNQEFFIRLG
+257 SLDNQEFFTRLG

-278 ITVDGF
+278 VTVDGF

-296 SSGALVL
+296 SAGALVL

-325 KARVVAGDQQAG
+325 KARVVAGDQTTG
-337 AQLLDMLRP
+337 AQLQEMLRP

-383 GSGGIREVEFIAQAF
+383 GAGGIREVEFIAQAF

-422 GQGYLPAAVIAEL
+422 GQGYLPPAVVAEL
-435 RDGYEFLRYTEH
+435 REGYEFLRYTEH

-458 MLPDGD
+458 MLPDSEL
-464 QDRARIAFMMGFTD
+464 DRARIAFMLGFAD
-478 WASFHQRL
+478 WAAFHEQL
-486 MQWRE
+486 MYWRG
-491 RTAWHFGELIADPD
+491 RIDWHFRQVIADPD
-505 EEADVP
+505 EDSEAG
-511 KEEIVGGEWLPLWED
+511 EEVVGGEWLPLWEEV
-526 SQDQDVACRQLYTAG
+526 QDEEAACRQLQDAG
-541 FNDPAKALKRLED
+541 FVDGPKALKQLAG

-573 AFIPRLLAQAVEHV
+573 AFIPRLLAQAVEHA

-611 LLTENPDALRRLLT
+611 LLTENPGALRRLLT

-646 LLNEAR
+646 LLNEGR
-652 LFNPPLAPELAAE
+652 LFSPPHAPELAAE

-689 LAHNLRVAAS
+689 LAHSLRVAAS
-699 EIVGA
+699 EIAGN

-716 LAEAILEQVLALAWR
+716 LAEAILDQVLALAWR

-736 HGVPKRPDGSDCD
+736 HGQPKRSDGSLCD
-749 PGFVIVGYGK
+749 PGFIIVGYGK

-780 PNAETDGAKPIDS
+780 PQAETDGAKPIDS

-809 AQTNS
+809 TQTNS

-829 AGLLV
+829 SGLLV
-834 SSVAAFARYQEN
+834 SSLGAFERYQQN

-858 ARVLVGCRQ
+858 ARVLVGCPQ
-867 TGAAFEQVRAQV
+867 VGAAFEGVRARI
-879 LGRTR
+879 LGQSR
-884 DLDKLRAEVSEMRA
+884 DLGKLQTEVSEMRA
-898 KMRDNLGTRLTTAG
+898 KMRDNLGTKATTAG
-912 LGANAFDAGVP
+912 TAANAYEAGMP
-923 FDVKQD
+923 FDIKQD

-953 LLQYTDNIRILEGLE
+953 LLRYTDNIRILEGLE
-968 QAGLLPAADAGLL
+968 EAGLMPVSDAVLL
-981 REAYKAYRSAAHRQ
+981 REVYKAFRSAAHRQ

-1000 AGVIAGDQF
+1000 AGVIDAGQF
-1009 SAERREVMR
+1009 VSERREVRR
-1018 IWQSLGLSTPPVGA
+1018 IWAELGLK
-1032 A
+1032 

>member
-1 MNLPLLV
+1 MSLPLLAQLPPV
-8 EIPAALLPLVARN
+8 LLPFVT
-21 RESLR
+21 R
-26 AAVGAIQS
+26 AEQSFRTAV
-34 ESEGA
+34 
-39 AAGLIAGR
+39 
-47 TRSHNSQTDHPTPP
+47 
-61 FATPQSPVGAGSTRD
+61 
-76 EALPVPTQPDWS
+76 EALDDDHGLSQWTPE
-88 PDRWLQWDRVTAAS
+88 RWAQFARVTAAS
-102 DFVLQQATQN
+102 DFVTEQCVRD
-112 PVLLLDLAASG
+112 PVMLLELVRSG
-123 DLDRAFA
+123 ELDRAYA

-135 AQIAAAVSQAATEDE
+135 AQIAAVASIAETDD
-150 LARALRRQRA
+150 LLGRALRRQRA
-160 RHQIRIIWRDLTRQA
+160 RHQVRIIWRDLNRQA
-175 DLIQTC
+175 NLIQTC

-186 MADACIDQAY
+186 MADASIDQAY
-196 QWLYLRHCQ
+196 QWLYSRHCQ
-205 QFGTPMGRRSGQPQH
+205 QFGVPTGHRSGEPQQ

-243 FAYPEGGETEGAKR
+243 FAYPEGGETVGAKR

-278 ITVDGF
+278 MTVDGF

-325 KARVVAGDQQAG
+325 KSRVVAGDQVAG
-337 AQLLDMLRP
+337 EQLQDMLRP

-412 PLLKVLATLE
+412 PLLKVLSTLE
-422 GQGYLPAAVIAEL
+422 GQGYLPPAVVSEL
-435 RDGYEFLRYTEH
+435 REGYEFLRYTEH
-447 AIQAIA
+447 AIQTIA

-458 MLPDGD
+458 MLPDGAED
-464 QDRARIAFMMGFTD
+464 QARIAFMLGFDD
-478 WASFHQRL
+478 WAAFHEKL
-486 MQWRE
+486 MFWRN
-491 RTAWHFGELIADPD
+491 RIAWHFAQVIADPD
-505 EEADVP
+505 EEQGAESEVV
-511 KEEIVGGEWLPLWED
+511 VGGEWLPLWEEA
-526 SQDQDVACRQLYTAG
+526 QDEEAACRQLQEGG
-541 FNDPAKALKRLED
+541 FTDAPKALKALAG
-554 LRASPQLRAMQRLG
+554 LRGSPQLRAMQRLG

-573 AFIPRLLAQAVEHV
+573 AFIPRLLAQAVEHAN
-587 DPDLVLERVLPL
+587 PDLVLERVLPL

-611 LLTENPDALRRLLT
+611 LLTENPGALRRLLT
-625 LCAASPWIAEQI
+625 LFAASPWIAEQI
-637 ARFPLLLDE
+637 TRFPLLLDE
-646 LLNEAR
+646 LLNEGR
-652 LFNPPLAPELAAE
+652 LFKPPLAPELAAE

-689 LAHNLRVAAS
+689 LAHRLRVAAS
-699 EIVGA
+699 EIAGH

-731 QTVAR
+731 QTVAKYGTPLR
-736 HGVPKRPDGSDCD
+736 TDGTLCD
-749 PGFVIVGYGK
+749 PGFIIVGYGK
-759 VGGIELGHGSD
+759 VGGLELGHGSD

-780 PNAETDGAKPIDS
+780 PQAETDGPKPIDG

-814 GQLYDVDMRLRPSGA
+814 GQLYEVDMRLRPSGA
-829 AGLLV
+829 SGLLV
-834 SSVAAFARYQEN
+834 SSLGAFARYQEG

-858 ARVLVGCRQ
+858 ARVLVGSEDVGR
-867 TGAAFEQVRAQV
+867 AFEQVRAAI
-879 LGRTR
+879 LGKAR
-884 DLDKLRAEVSEMRA
+884 DLPKLRQEVSEMRA
-898 KMRDNLGTRLTTAG
+898 KMRDNLGSKGTAAG
-912 LGANAFDAGVP
+912 TGANAFDAAAP
-923 FDVKQD
+923 FDLKQD

-945 AWSDKHPA
+945 AWSQTHPP
-953 LLQYTDNIRILEGLE
+953 LLRWTDNIRILEELEHEGLM
-968 QAGLLPAADAGLL
+968 PAEDASLL

-995 ALQKQ
+995 ALQKDP
-1000 AGVIAGDQF
+1000 GVIPGDQF
-1009 SAERREVMR
+1009 ADERRQVMR
-1018 IWQSLGLSTPPVGA
+1018 IWRELGLS
-1032 A
+1032 

>member
-1 MNLPLLV
+1 MSLPSLAP
-8 EIPAALLPLVARN
+8 IPGLLLPLAN
-21 RESLR
+21 RAEQSWR
-26 AAVGAIQS
+26 TAV
-34 ESEGA
+34 
-39 AAGLIAGR
+39 AGLEGG
-47 TRSHNSQTDHPTPP
+47 HGLD
-61 FATPQSPVGAGSTRD
+61 
-76 EALPVPTQPDWS
+76 DWS
-88 PDRWLQWDRVTAAS
+88 AERWSAFHRVSAAS
-102 DFVLQQATQN
+102 DFFIEQSLRD
-112 PVLLLDLAASG
+112 PLMLLELVRAG
-123 DLDRAFA
+123 ELDRSFA

-135 AQIAAAVSQAATEDE
+135 RQVADVVQAAATDDE
-150 LARALRRQRA
+150 LARALRRQRT
-160 RHQIRIIWRDLTRQA
+160 RQQVRIIWRDLNRQA
-175 DLIQTC
+175 DLIETC

-186 MADACIDQAY
+186 MADASIDQAY
-196 QWLYLRHCQ
+196 RWLYQRHCQ
-205 QFGTPMGRRSGQPQH
+205 QFGTPTGHRSGEPQQ
-220 MVVLGMGKLGAVE
+220 MVILGMGKLGAVE

-243 FAYPEGGETEGAKR
+243 FAYPEGGETVGAKR
-257 PLDNQEFFIRLG
+257 ALDNQEFFIRLG

-278 ITVDGF
+278 MTVDGF

-325 KARVVAGDQQAG
+325 KARVVAGDQVMG
-337 AQLLDMLRP
+337 AQLLSLLRP

-383 GSGGIREVEFIAQAF
+383 GAGGIREVEFIAQAF

-412 PLLKVLATLE
+412 PLLKVLTTLE
-422 GQGYLPAAVIAEL
+422 GQGYLPEAVVSEL
-435 RDGYEFLRYTEH
+435 REGYEFLRYTEH

-458 MLPDGD
+458 MLPDTEQD
-464 QDRARIAFMMGFTD
+464 QARIAFMMGFD
-478 WASFHQRL
+478 SWAVFHEQL
-486 MQWRE
+486 MVWRG
-491 RTAWHFGELIADPD
+491 RIDWHFRQVIADPD
-505 EEADVP
+505 EDGDIDEG
-511 KEEIVGGEWLPLWED
+511 ELIVGGEWLPLWEEV
-526 SQDQDVACRQLYTAG
+526 QDDAAACAQLEEAG
-541 FNDPAKALKRLED
+541 FMDAPKALKQLVG
-554 LRASPQLRAMQRLG
+554 LRSSPQLRAMQRLG

-573 AFIPRLLAQAVEHV
+573 AFIPRLLAQAVEHAN
-587 DPDLVLERVLPL
+587 PDLVLERVLPL

-637 ARFPLLLDE
+637 TRFPLLLDE
-646 LLNEAR
+646 LLNERR
-652 LFNPPLAPELAAE
+652 LFKPPLAPELAAE

-675 DDLEQQMEALRHFK
+675 DDLEQQMEALRNFK
-689 LAHNLRVAAS
+689 LAHRLRVAAS
-699 EIVGA
+699 EIAGS

-731 QTVAR
+731 QTVAKYGTPQR
-736 HGVPKRPDGSDCD
+736 SDGSLCD
-749 PGFVIVGYGK
+749 PGFIIVGYGK

-780 PNAETDGAKPIDS
+780 PNAETDGAKPIDG

-829 AGLLV
+829 SGLLV
-834 SSVAAFARYQEN
+834 SSLGAFERYQES

-858 ARVLVGCRQ
+858 ARVLVGCKQ
-867 TGAAFEQVRAQV
+867 VGAAFESVRASV
-879 LGRTR
+879 LGRAR
-884 DLDKLRAEVSEMRA
+884 DLPTLRQEVSEMRA
-898 KMRDNLGTRLTTAG
+898 KMRDNLGTRITAAG
-912 LGANAFDAGVP
+912 TAENACEATVP
-923 FDVKQD
+923 FDLKQD

-945 AWSDKHPA
+945 AWSREHPA
-953 LLQYTDNIRILEGLE
+953 LLRYTDNIRILEGLE
-968 QAGLLPAADAGLL
+968 QVGLMPATDASLL
-981 REAYKAYRSAAHRQ
+981 REAYKAFRAVAHRQ
-995 ALQKQ
+995 ALQKE
-1000 AGVIAGDQF
+1000 AGVVTGDQF
-1009 SAERREVMR
+1009 VVERQHVRR
-1018 IWQSLGLSTPPVGA
+1018 IWSELGLS
-1032 A
+1032 

>member
-1 MNLPLLV
+1 MTLPVLAEL
-8 EIPAALLPLVARN
+8 PAILLPLVNRSEQSFRTAVAALDDDHGLANWTPERWAQFARV
-21 RESLR
+21 S
-26 AAVGAIQS
+26 
-34 ESEGA
+34 
-39 AAGLIAGR
+39 
-47 TRSHNSQTDHPTPP
+47 
-61 FATPQSPVGAGSTRD
+61 
-76 EALPVPTQPDWS
+76 
-88 PDRWLQWDRVTAAS
+88 AAS
-102 DFVLQQATQN
+102 EFVIEQSVRDPLM
-112 PVLLLDLAASG
+112 LLALVQSG
-123 DLDRAFA
+123 ELDRAYA

-135 AQIAAAVSQAATEDE
+135 TQIAAAVNAAQSEDE
-150 LARALRRQRA
+150 LGRALRRQRA
-160 RHQIRIIWRDLTRQA
+160 RHQVRIIWRDLTRQA
-175 DLIQTC
+175 DLVQTC

-186 MADACIDQAY
+186 MADATIDQAY
-196 QWLYLRHCQ
+196 QWLYSRHCE
-205 QFGTPMGRRSGQPQH
+205 QFGTPTGRRSGLPQQ

-243 FAYPEGGETEGAKR
+243 FAYPEGGETVGVKR
-257 PLDNQEFFIRLG
+257 SLDNQEFFIRLG

-278 ITVDGF
+278 MTVDGF

-325 KARVVAGDQQAG
+325 KARVVAGDQVAG

-412 PLLKVLATLE
+412 PLLKVLSTLE
-422 GQGYLPAAVIAEL
+422 GQGYLPPAVVSEL
-435 RDGYEFLRYTEH
+435 REGYEFLRYTEH

-458 MLPDGD
+458 MLPDSAQD
-464 QDRARIAFMMGFTD
+464 QARIAFMLGFAD
-478 WASFHQRL
+478 WDAFHEKL
-486 MQWRE
+486 MFWRG
-491 RTAWHFGELIADPD
+491 RVAWHFAQVIADPD
-505 EEADVP
+505 EEEGAESEVV
-511 KEEIVGGEWLPLWED
+511 VGGEWLPLWEEA
-526 SQDQDVACRQLYTAG
+526 QDEEAACRQLQEAG
-541 FNDPAKALKRLED
+541 FADASKALKALAG
-554 LRASPQLRAMQRLG
+554 LRSSPQLRAMQRLG

-573 AFIPRLLAQAVEHV
+573 AFIPRLLAQAVEHAN
-587 DPDLVLERVLPL
+587 PDLVLERVLPL

-611 LLTENPDALRRLLT
+611 LLTENPGALRRLLT

-637 ARFPLLLDE
+637 TRFPLLLDE
-646 LLNEAR
+646 LLNEGR
-652 LFNPPLAPELAAE
+652 LFKPPLAPELAAE

-689 LAHNLRVAAS
+689 LAHRLRVAAS
-699 EIVGA
+699 EIAGS

-731 QTVAR
+731 QTVAKYGTPLR
-736 HGVPKRPDGSDCD
+736 TDGTLCD
-749 PGFVIVGYGK
+749 PGFIIVGYGK
-759 VGGIELGHGSD
+759 VGGLELGHGSD

-780 PNAETDGAKPIDS
+780 PQAETDGPKSIDG

-814 GQLYDVDMRLRPSGA
+814 GQLYEVDMRLRPSGA

-834 SSVAAFARYQEN
+834 SSLGAFARYQES

-858 ARVLVGCRQ
+858 ARVLVGSQ
-867 TGAAFEQVRAQV
+867 DVGQAFEKVRAQV
-879 LGRTR
+879 LGKAR
-884 DLDKLRAEVSEMRA
+884 DLVKLQQEVSEMRA
-898 KMRDNLGTRLTTAG
+898 KMRDNLGTKATAAG
-912 LGANAFDAGVP
+912 TAANAFEATAS
-923 FDVKQD
+923 FDLKQD

-945 AWSDKHPA
+945 AWSQSHPP
-953 LLQYTDNIRILEGLE
+953 LLRWTDNIRILEELE
-968 QAGLLPAADAGLL
+968 HAGLMPAEDASLL

-995 ALQKQ
+995 ALQKD
-1000 AGVIAGDQF
+1000 AGVIPGDQF
-1009 SAERREVMR
+1009 AEERRQVMR
-1018 IWQSLGLSTPPVGA
+1018 IWRELGLS
-1032 A
+1032 

>member
-1 MNLPLLV
+1 MSLPLLA
-8 EIPAALLPLVARN
+8 EFPAILLPSITRARQMFQAALTVLSEDAQASFKAWPEARQ
-21 RESLR
+21 
-26 AAVGAIQS
+26 AA
-34 ESEGA
+34 
-39 AAGLIAGR
+39 
-47 TRSHNSQTDHPTPP
+47 
-61 FATPQSPVGAGSTRD
+61 F
-76 EALPVPTQPDWS
+76 
-88 PDRWLQWDRVTAAS
+88 DRVCAAS
-102 DFVLQQATQN
+102 DFVTEQVCRDPQMLLQLADSGELERSFSAGQLRGQIADA
-112 PVLLLDLAASG
+112 LSSAAS
-123 DLDRAFA
+123 D
-130 PGELC
+130 
-135 AQIAAAVSQAATEDE
+135 DE
-150 LARALRRQRA
+150 LGRNLRRQRA
-160 RHQIRIIWRDLTRQA
+160 RQQVRIIWRDLTRQA
-175 DLIQTC
+175 NLIETC

-186 MADACIDQAY
+186 MADASIDLAY
-196 QWLYLRHCQ
+196 QWLYPRHCQ
-205 QFGTPMGRRSGQPQH
+205 QFGTPTGRHSGQPQH
-220 MVVLGMGKLGAVE
+220 MVILGMGKLGAVE

-243 FAYPEGGETEGAKR
+243 FGYPEGGETVGTKR
-257 PLDNQEFFIRLG
+257 ALDNQEFFIRLG

-278 ITVDGF
+278 VTVDGF

-325 KARVVAGDQQAG
+325 KARVVGGDQAAG
-337 AQLLDMLRP
+337 AELLAMLRP

-372 RRKGMADNIKL
+372 KRKGMAENIKL
-383 GSGGIREVEFIAQAF
+383 GAGGIREVEFIAQAF

-412 PLLKVLATLE
+412 PLFKVLKTLE
-422 GQGYLPAAVIAEL
+422 GQGYLPSAVTEEL
-435 RDGYEFLRYTEH
+435 REGYEFLRYTEH

-458 MLPDGD
+458 MLPDNEQD
-464 QDRARIAFMMGFTD
+464 QARVALIMGFAD
-478 WASFHQRL
+478 WAAFHERL
-486 MQWRE
+486 MHWRG
-491 RTAWHFGELIADPD
+491 RVAWHFRQVIADPD
-505 EEADVP
+505 ADPDDEQEEDGEVV
-511 KEEIVGGEWLPLWED
+511 VGGEWLPLWEE
-526 SQDQDVACRQLYTAG
+526 SQDEEAAGRQLLQAG
-541 FNDPAKALKRLED
+541 FVDAEKALKNLAS
-554 LRASPQLRAMQRLG
+554 LRSSPNLRSMQRLS

-573 AFIPRLLAQAVEHV
+573 AFIPRLLAQAVEHEK
-587 DPDLVLERVLPL
+587 PDLVLERVLPL

-611 LLTENPDALRRLLT
+611 LLTENPDALRQLLT

-646 LLNEAR
+646 LLNEGR

-665 LRERLTRIPE
+665 LRERLIRIPE

-689 LAHNLRVAAS
+689 LAHSLRVAAS
-699 EIVGA
+699 EISGS

-716 LAEAILEQVLALAWR
+716 LAEAILDQVLALAWR
-731 QTVAR
+731 YSVAR
-736 HGVPKRPDGSDCD
+736 HGTPLRPDGTLCD

-780 PNAETDGAKPIDS
+780 LEAETDGAKPIDT

-802 RIIHLLT
+802 RVIHLLT
-809 AQTNS
+809 TQTNS

-829 AGLLV
+829 SGLLV
-834 SSVAAFARYQEN
+834 SSVGAFARYQAN

-858 ARVLVGCRQ
+858 ARVMAGSRDVGEQ
-867 TGAAFEQVRAQV
+867 FEKVRADV
-879 LGRTR
+879 LGRER

-898 KMRDNLGTRLTTAG
+898 KMRDNLGTRVTAAG
-912 LGANAFDAGVP
+912 RAANAFEAAVP
-923 FDVKQD
+923 FDLKQD

-945 AWSDKHPA
+945 AWSREHPA

-968 QAGLLPAADAGLL
+968 EAGLLPDTDAGLL

-1000 AGVIAGDQF
+1000 AGVVSGDQF
-1009 SAERREVMR
+1009 HAQRREVMR
-1018 IWQSLGLSTPPVGA
+1018 IWTQMGLS
-1032 A
+1032 

>member
-1 MNLPLLV
+1 MSLPLLADF
-8 EIPAALLPLVARN
+8 PAILLPLITRAQQTFRTALADLSADALASFEAWP
-21 RESLR
+21 ESRRL
-26 AAVGAIQS
+26 A
-34 ESEGA
+34 
-39 AAGLIAGR
+39 
-47 TRSHNSQTDHPTPP
+47 
-61 FATPQSPVGAGSTRD
+61 F
-76 EALPVPTQPDWS
+76 
-88 PDRWLQWDRVTAAS
+88 DRVCAAS
-102 DFVLQQATQN
+102 DFVTEQICRD
-112 PVLLLDLAASG
+112 PRMLLDMADS
-123 DLDRAFA
+123 
-130 PGELC
+130 GELERSFSTGELRG
-135 AQIAAAVSQAATEDE
+135 QIADALSTATTDDE
-150 LARALRRQRA
+150 LGRNLRRQRM
-160 RHQIRIIWRDLTRQA
+160 RHQVRIIWRDLTRQA
-175 DLIQTC
+175 DLIETC

-186 MADACIDQAY
+186 MADACIDLACH
-196 QWLYLRHCQ
+196 WLHERLCQ
-205 QFGTPMGRRSGQPQH
+205 QFGTPTGRRTGLPQQ
-220 MVVLGMGKLGAVE
+220 MVILGMGKLGAVE

-243 FAYPEGGETEGAKR
+243 FGYPEGGETVGVKR

-278 ITVDGF
+278 VTVDGF

-325 KARVVAGDQQAG
+325 KARVVGGDQKAG
-337 AQLLDMLRP
+337 AELLEMLRP

-372 RRKGMADNIKL
+372 KRKGMAENIKL
-383 GSGGIREVEFIAQAF
+383 GAGGIREVEFIAQAF

-412 PLLKVLATLE
+412 PLFKVLKTLE
-422 GQGYLPAAVIAEL
+422 GQGYLPSAVTEEL
-435 RDGYEFLRYTEH
+435 REGYEFLRYTEH

-458 MLPDGD
+458 MLPDNEQD
-464 QDRARIAFMMGFTD
+464 QARIALMMGFSD
-478 WASFHQRL
+478 WASFHERL
-486 MQWRE
+486 MYWRG
-491 RTAWHFGELIADPD
+491 RVSWHFRQVIADPD
-505 EEADVP
+505 SDPDEEQEDDSEV
-511 KEEIVGGEWLPLWED
+511 IVGGEWLPLWEE
-526 SQDQDVACRQLYTAG
+526 SQDEEAASRQLSQAG
-541 FNDPAKALKRLED
+541 FVNAETAIKHLAN
-554 LRASPQLRAMQRLG
+554 LRSSPHLRSMQRLS

-573 AFIPRLLAQAVEHV
+573 AFIPRLLAQAVEH
-587 DPDLVLERVLPL
+587 DKPDLVLERVLPL

-646 LLNEAR
+646 LLNEGR

-665 LRERLTRIPE
+665 LRERLIRIPE

-689 LAHNLRVAAS
+689 LAHSLRVAAS
-699 EIVGA
+699 EITGS

-731 QTVAR
+731 HSVAR
-736 HGVPKRPDGSDCD
+736 HGTPSRPDGTLCD
-749 PGFVIVGYGK
+749 PGYVIVGYGK

-780 PNAETDGAKPIDS
+780 PQTETDGARPIDS

-809 AQTNS
+809 TQTNS

-829 AGLLV
+829 SGLLV
-834 SSVAAFARYQEN
+834 SSLGAFSRYQDK

-858 ARVLVGCRQ
+858 ARVLTGSPDVGR
-867 TGAAFEQVRAQV
+867 EVEKVRADV
-879 LGRTR
+879 LGRER

-898 KMRDNLGTRLTTAG
+898 KMRDNLGSRLTAAG
-912 LGANAFDAGVP
+912 RGANAFESSMP
-923 FDVKQD
+923 FDLKQD

-945 AWSDKHPA
+945 AWSREHPG

-968 QAGLLPAADAGLL
+968 EAGLLPDADASLL

-1000 AGVIAGDQF
+1000 AGVVSGDQF
-1009 SAERREVMR
+1009 HCERREVMR
-1018 IWQSLGLSTPPVGA
+1018 IWAQMGLS
-1032 A
+1032 

>member
-8 EIPAALLPLVARN
+8 EIPAVLTPLVSRN
-21 RESLR
+21 RESFQ
-26 AAVGAIQS
+26 AAVAGA
-34 ESEGA
+34 EG
-39 AAGLIAGR
+39 L
-47 TRSHNSQTDHPTPP
+47 
-61 FATPQSPVGAGSTRD
+61 FADLSSTTHTVGAGSSR
-76 EALPVPTQPDWS
+76 EEPPPVTTPFNWPTE
-88 PDRWLQWDRVTAAS
+88 RWQQWDRVTTAS
-102 DFVLQQATQN
+102 DFVLQQAIQN
-112 PVLLLDLAASG
+112 PAMLLGLIASG
-123 DLDRAFA
+123 DLDRPFS
-130 PGELC
+130 PGELRE
-135 AQIAAAVSQAATEDE
+135 QIALAVAQAESEDD
-150 LARALRRQRA
+150 LARILRRQRA
-160 RHQIRIIWRDLTRQA
+160 RQQVRIIWRDLNRLA
-175 DLIQTC
+175 DLVQTC

-196 QWLYLRHCQ
+196 QWLYPRQCQ
-205 QFGTPMGRRSGQPQH
+205 QFGTPMGRRSGEQQH

-243 FAYPEGGETEGAKR
+243 FGYPEGGETQGVKR

-352 LDFSAIE
+352 LDFSAID

-422 GQGYLPAAVIAEL
+422 GQGYLPAAVVDEL
-435 RDGYEFLRYTEH
+435 REGYEFLRYTEH

-458 MLPDGD
+458 MLPDD
-464 QDRARIAFMMGFTD
+464 ERDRARIAFMMGFAD
-478 WASFHQRL
+478 WPAFHARL
-486 MQWRE
+486 MHWRG
-491 RTAWHFGELIADPD
+491 RTAWHFAQVIADPD
-505 EEADVP
+505 EDAENSEAMV
-511 KEEIVGGEWLPLWED
+511 IGGEWLPLWEETHD
-526 SQDQDVACRQLYTAG
+526 ADAACRQLQEAG
-541 FNDPAKALKRLED
+541 FSDARQALKRLED
-554 LRASPQLRAMQRLG
+554 LRGSPQLRAMQRLS

-573 AFIPRLLAQAVEHV
+573 AFIPRLLAQAVEHA
-587 DPDLVLERVLPL
+587 DPDLILERVLPL

-699 EIVGA
+699 EIAGA

-716 LAEAILEQVLALAWR
+716 LAEAILAQVLALAWH

-736 HGVPKRPDGSDCD
+736 HGVPKRADGSDCD
-749 PGFVIVGYGK
+749 PAFVIVGYGK

-780 PNAETDGAKPIDS
+780 PSLETDGAKPIDS

-834 SSVAAFARYQEN
+834 SSVAAFSRYQQT

-867 TGAAFEQVRAQV
+867 TGAEFEQVRGAV
-879 LGRTR
+879 LAKPR
-884 DLDKLRAEVSEMRA
+884 DLDTLRAEVSEMRA
-898 KMRDNLGTRLTTAG
+898 KMRDNLGTRQTAAG
-912 LGANAFDAGVP
+912 RGANAFEAGQR

-945 AWSDKHPA
+945 AWSGKHPD
-953 LLQYTDNIRILEGLE
+953 LLRYTDNIRILEGLE
-968 QAGLLPAADAGLL
+968 EAGLLPAADAGLL

-1000 AGVIAGDQF
+1000 AGVIPGNQF
-1009 SAERREVMR
+1009 IDERREVMR
-1018 IWQSLGLSTPPVGA
+1018 IWGELGLS
-1032 A
+1032 

>member
-1 MNLPLLV
+1 MSLPSLAELPGVLLPFV
-8 EIPAALLPLVARN
+8 TRAEQSFRTAVAALADDH
-21 RESLR
+21 
-26 AAVGAIQS
+26 
-34 ESEGA
+34 
-39 AAGLIAGR
+39 GLSAW
-47 TRSHNSQTDHPTPP
+47 TPERWAQ
-61 FATPQSPVGAGSTRD
+61 FA
-76 EALPVPTQPDWS
+76 
-88 PDRWLQWDRVTAAS
+88 RVTAAS
-102 DFVLQQATQN
+102 DFVIEQSVRDPLM
-112 PVLLLDLAASG
+112 LLALVQSG
-123 DLDRAFA
+123 ELDRVFA

-135 AQIAAAVSQAATEDE
+135 AQIATAVSTAETDDQ
-150 LARALRRQRA
+150 LGRALRRQRA
-160 RHQIRIIWRDLTRQA
+160 RQQVRIIWRDLTRQA
-175 DLIQTC
+175 DLIQSC

-186 MADACIDQAY
+186 MADASIDQAY
-196 QWLYLRHCQ
+196 QWLYQRHCQ
-205 QFGTPMGRRSGQPQH
+205 QFGTPTGRRSGEPQQ
-220 MVVLGMGKLGAVE
+220 MVILGMGKLGAVE

-243 FAYPEGGETEGAKR
+243 FAYPEGGETVGVKR
-257 PLDNQEFFIRLG
+257 SLDNQEFFIRLG

-278 ITVDGF
+278 MTVDGF

-325 KARVVAGDQQAG
+325 KSRVVAGDQVAG
-337 AQLLDMLRP
+337 AQLQEMLRP

-412 PLLKVLATLE
+412 PLLKVLSTLE
-422 GQGYLPAAVIAEL
+422 GQGYLPAAVVSEL
-435 RDGYEFLRYTEH
+435 REAYEFLRYTEH

-458 MLPDGD
+458 MLPDGEQD
-464 QDRARIAFMMGFTD
+464 QARIAFMLGFANWT
-478 WASFHQRL
+478 AFHEQL
-486 MQWRE
+486 MYWRG
-491 RTAWHFGELIADPD
+491 RVAWHFAQVIADPD
-505 EEADVP
+505 EEDGAESEVV
-511 KEEIVGGEWLPLWED
+511 VGGEWLPLWEEA
-526 SQDQDVACRQLYTAG
+526 QDEEAACRQLEEGG
-541 FNDPAKALKRLED
+541 FADASKALKALAS
-554 LRASPQLRAMQRLG
+554 LRGSPQLRAMQRLG

-573 AFIPRLLAQAVEHV
+573 AFIPRLLAQAVEHAN
-587 DPDLVLERVLPL
+587 PDLVLERVLPL

-611 LLTENPDALRRLLT
+611 LLTENPGALRRLLT

-637 ARFPLLLDE
+637 TRFPLLLDE
-646 LLNEAR
+646 LLNEGR
-652 LFNPPLAPELAAE
+652 LFKPPLAPELAAE

-689 LAHNLRVAAS
+689 LAHRLRVAAS
-699 EIVGA
+699 EIAGS

-731 QTVAR
+731 QTVAKYGTPLR
-736 HGVPKRPDGSDCD
+736 TDGSLCD
-749 PGFVIVGYGK
+749 PGFIIVGYGK
-759 VGGIELGHGSD
+759 VGGLELGHSSD

-780 PNAETDGAKPIDS
+780 PQAETDGPKPIDG

-814 GQLYDVDMRLRPSGA
+814 GQLYEVDMRLRPSGA
-829 AGLLV
+829 SGLLV
-834 SSVAAFARYQEN
+834 SSLGAFARYQEN

-858 ARVLVGCRQ
+858 ARVLVGSQ
-867 TGAAFEQVRAQV
+867 DVGQAFEKVRAAV
-879 LGRTR
+879 LAKPR
-884 DLDKLRAEVSEMRA
+884 DLPTLRQEVSEMRA
-898 KMRDNLGTRLTTAG
+898 KMRDNLGSKSTGAGTA
-912 LGANAFDAGVP
+912 ANAFEATAP
-923 FDVKQD
+923 FDLKQD

-945 AWSDKHPA
+945 AWSEAHPS
-953 LLQYTDNIRILEGLE
+953 LLRYTDNIRILEGLE
-968 QAGLLPAADAGLL
+968 EVGLMPAEDASLL
-981 REAYKAYRSAAHRQ
+981 REAYKAYRSAAHRE
-995 ALQKQ
+995 ALQKD
-1000 AGVIAGDQF
+1000 AGVIPGDQF
-1009 SAERREVMR
+1009 VDERQQVMR
-1018 IWQSLGLSTPPVGA
+1018 IWRELGLS
-1032 A
+1032 

>member
-1 MNLPLLV
+1 MSLPSFAEL
-8 EIPAALLPLVARN
+8 PAVLLPFVTRA
-21 RESLR
+21 EQSFR
-26 AAVGAIQS
+26 AAV
-34 ESEGA
+34 A
-39 AAGLIAGR
+39 ALDDDHGLSAW
-47 TRSHNSQTDHPTPP
+47 TPERWAQ
-61 FATPQSPVGAGSTRD
+61 FA
-76 EALPVPTQPDWS
+76 
-88 PDRWLQWDRVTAAS
+88 RVTAAS
-102 DFVLQQATQN
+102 DFVIEQCVRDPLMLLQLVQ
-112 PVLLLDLAASG
+112 SSE
-123 DLDRAFA
+123 LDRSFA

-135 AQIAAAVSQAATEDE
+135 AQIAAAVSVAETDDQ
-150 LARALRRQRA
+150 LGRALRRQRA
-160 RHQIRIIWRDLTRQA
+160 RHQVRIIWRDLTRQA

-186 MADACIDQAY
+186 MADASIDQAY
-196 QWLYLRHCQ
+196 QWLYVRHCQ
-205 QFGTPMGRRSGQPQH
+205 QFGVPTGRRSGEPQQ
-220 MVVLGMGKLGAVE
+220 MVILGMGKLGAVE

-243 FAYPEGGETEGAKR
+243 FAYPEGGETVGVKR

-278 ITVDGF
+278 MTVDGF

-296 SSGALVL
+296 SAGALVL

-325 KARVVAGDQQAG
+325 KSRVVAGDQVAG
-337 AQLLDMLRP
+337 AQLQEMLRP

-412 PLLKVLATLE
+412 PLLKVLSTLE
-422 GQGYLPAAVIAEL
+422 GQGYLPPAVIGEL
-435 RDGYEFLRYTEH
+435 REGYEFLRYTEH

-458 MLPDGD
+458 MLPDGEQD
-464 QDRARIAFMMGFTD
+464 QARIAFMLGFANWT
-478 WASFHQRL
+478 AFHEQL
-486 MQWRE
+486 MYWRG
-491 RTAWHFGELIADPD
+491 RVAWHFGQVIADPD
-505 EEADVP
+505 EEQGAESEVV
-511 KEEIVGGEWLPLWED
+511 VGGEWLPLWEEA
-526 SQDQDVACRQLYTAG
+526 QDDEAACRQLEEGG
-541 FNDPAKALKRLED
+541 FKDAPKALKALAG
-554 LRASPQLRAMQRLG
+554 LRSSPQLRAMQRLG

-573 AFIPRLLAQAVEHV
+573 AFIPRLLAQAVEH
-587 DPDLVLERVLPL
+587 DNPDLVLERVLPL

-611 LLTENPDALRRLLT
+611 LLTENPGALRRLLT

-637 ARFPLLLDE
+637 TRFPLLLDE
-646 LLNEAR
+646 LLNEGR
-652 LFNPPLAPELAAE
+652 LFKPPLAPELAAE

-689 LAHNLRVAAS
+689 LAHRLRVAAS
-699 EIVGA
+699 EIAGS

-731 QTVAR
+731 QTVAKYGTPLR
-736 HGVPKRPDGSDCD
+736 TDGTLCD
-749 PGFVIVGYGK
+749 PGFIIVGYGK
-759 VGGIELGHGSD
+759 VGGLELGHGSD

-780 PNAETDGAKPIDS
+780 PQAETDGPKPIDG

-814 GQLYDVDMRLRPSGA
+814 GQLYEVDMRLRPSGA
-829 AGLLV
+829 SGLLV
-834 SSVAAFARYQEN
+834 SSLGAFARYQEN

-858 ARVLVGCRQ
+858 ARVLVGSQ
-867 TGAAFEQVRAQV
+867 DVGQAFEKVRAAI
-879 LGRTR
+879 LGKPR
-884 DLDKLRAEVSEMRA
+884 DLPTLRQEVSEMRA
-898 KMRDNLGTRLTTAG
+898 KMRDNLGSKSTAAG
-912 LGANAFDAGVP
+912 TGANAFEASAP
-923 FDVKQD
+923 FDIKQD

-945 AWSDKHPA
+945 AWSETHPP
-953 LLQYTDNIRILEGLE
+953 LLRWTDNIRILEELEHEGLM
-968 QAGLLPAADAGLL
+968 PAEDAGLL
-981 REAYKAYRSAAHRQ
+981 REVYKAYRSAAHRQ
-995 ALQKQ
+995 ALQKNP
-1000 AGVIAGDQF
+1000 GVIPADQF
-1009 SAERREVMR
+1009 SDERRQVMR
-1018 IWQSLGLSTPPVGA
+1018 IWRELGL
-1032 A
+1032 